1 LDLFFNL
8 YFLLNKITTFV
19 IMKTNW
25 TGLLEYLQF
34 LIKRNPE

>member
-1 LDLFFNL
+1 MQ
-8 YFLLNKITTFV
+8 FLSIKNTTFV
-19 IMKTNW
+19 IMKTKW